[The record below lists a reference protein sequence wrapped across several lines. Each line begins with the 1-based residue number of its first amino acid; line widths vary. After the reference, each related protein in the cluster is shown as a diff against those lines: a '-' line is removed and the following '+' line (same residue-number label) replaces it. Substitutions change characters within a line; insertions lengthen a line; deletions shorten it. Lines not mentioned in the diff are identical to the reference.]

1 MTDTKVIDF
10 GSQHEVSPDLP
21 IEDAEVIEETPKLRP
36 YIKVYRR
43 DPNVDEEATRDT
55 AEGIQLVLDPN
66 GKMIPE
72 IVESFVLE
80 MNAVKVSDGRTLVL
94 TTRLR
99 NNYII
104 TESFSATCEEEYDQ
118 DAFIEICKART
129 MNKIWDHLIF
139 LWHCATVS
147 SKKVKDE
154 CGLDLYNFGDPEVD
168 ADSMN

>member
-1 MTDTKVIDF
+1 MTETKVIDF
-10 GSQHEVSPDLP
+10 GSEVEVNADLP
-21 IEDAEVIEETPKLRP
+21 IDDAEVVEETPKLRP
-36 YIKVYRR
+36 YIKVFRR
-43 DPNVDEEATRDT
+43 DPNVEDEATRDT
-55 AEGIQLVLDPN
+55 AEGIQLVLDPS

-80 MNAVKVSDGRTLVL
+80 MNAVKVNDGRTLVL

-104 TESFSATCEEEYDQ
+104 TESFSATSEEDYDQ

-154 CGLDLYNFGDPEVD
+154 CGLDLYNFGDPEETVD
-168 ADSMN
+168 DMN